1 LESLTVKWGD
11 RIQKRTVLYGAG
23 SVVSVLLV
31 LGILFVA
38 SLLANWHPIRWDT
51 TRTRTQSLSPVSQA
65 LLKEVTKPLVMTVFL
80 PQGAGERQSAK
91 DVLQLYVYHNPQ
103 VSYRFVDPE
112 REPLR
117 ARQAGYRF
125 AGNVLLDYQGRH
137 QMADQPDENA
147 ITNAL
152 RKVLK
157 KERKKVYFLA
167 GHGERDL
174 NDPKP
179 GGFQVAKRALEN
191 EGYEVVVLNLLSRG
205 AVPPDAAAVI
215 VAAPKKPLLSTEV
228 ETLKAYL
235 EKGGR
240 LLVMLE
246 AFEDGGL
253 KEFLAGYGVGLDNG
267 IILDVNQVSQALG
280 VSAVM
285 PLVSQYGPSKIT
297 RDFTNLIT
305 IYPMARPLF
314 LKKDQPGVSLLP
326 LATTMSTSYEKL
338 GKAWI
343 KAGKAAFD
351 AKTDKKG
358 PFTMAAQAEIKLT
371 PPKDKPPPKGDK
383 KRDPA
388 GEQHQD
394 PQGKHQTYLVV
405 FGDVDFAANGF
416 FNLFG
421 NGDLFLN
428 TTNFLARAMGQIT
441 VRGAGQAQLLTLKS
455 AQAWGLFLAS
465 LVWAPLVMLGAG
477 IWAYRRRRARR

>member
-1 LESLTVKWGD
+1 
-11 RIQKRTVLYGAG
+11 
-23 SVVSVLLV
+23 VVSVLLV

-51 TRTRTQSLSPVSQA
+51 TRAQSQSLSPLSQA
-65 LLKEVTKPLVMTVFL
+65 LLKEVNKPLVMTVFL
-80 PQGAGERQSAK
+80 PQGAGERQRAK
-91 DVLQLYVYHNPQ
+91 EVLSLYVYHNPQ

-125 AGNVLLDYQGRH
+125 AGNVLLDYQGRC

-157 KERKKVYFLA
+157 MEPKKVYFLV

-191 EGYEVVVLNLLSRG
+191 EGYEVVTLNLLSQG
-205 AVPPDAAAVI
+205 AIPPDATVVI

-228 ETLKAYL
+228 NTLKAYL
-235 EKGGR
+235 EKGGP
-240 LLVMLE
+240 LLIMLE

-253 KEFLAGYGVGLDNG
+253 KGFLASYGVGLDNG

-297 RDFTNLIT
+297 QNFTNLIT
-305 IYPMARPLF
+305 IYPMARPLT
-314 LKKDQPGVSLLP
+314 LRKGHPDVSLLP
-326 LATTMSTSYEKL
+326 LATTMPTSYEKL
-338 GKAWI
+338 GKEWV
-343 KAGKAAFD
+343 KAEKAAFD

-358 PFTMAAQAEIKLT
+358 PFTVAAQVEIKLT
-371 PPKDKPPPKGDK
+371 PPQKEPPRKGGK
-383 KRDPA
+383 NQEPA
-388 GEQHQD
+388 GGQNKDSQENRQ
-394 PQGKHQTYLVV
+394 PYLVV

-441 VRGAGQAQLLTLKS
+441 VRAAGQAQLLTLKRG
-455 AQAWGLFLAS
+455 QAWELFLAS
-465 LVWAPLVMLGAG
+465 LVWAPLVMLVAG

>member
-1 LESLTVKWGD
+1 LESLTVKWRD

-23 SVVSVLLV
+23 SLVSVLLV

-51 TRTRTQSLSPVSQA
+51 TRAQTQSLSPVSKA
-65 LLKEVTKPLVMTVFL
+65 LLKEVSKPLIMTAFL
-80 PQGAGERQSAK
+80 PQGAGERQQAK
-91 DVLQLYVYHNPQ
+91 EVLQLYVYHNPQ
-103 VSYRFVDPE
+103 VSFRFVDPE

-125 AGNVLLDYQGRH
+125 AGNVLLDYQGRR

-147 ITNAL
+147 ITSAL

-157 KERKKVYFLA
+157 MERKKVYFLA

-191 EGYEVVVLNLLSRG
+191 EGYEVMVLNLLSRG
-205 AVPPDAAAVI
+205 AVPPDAAVVI
-215 VAAPKKPLLSTEV
+215 LAAPKKPLLSTEV
-228 ETLKAYL
+228 QTLKGYL

-240 LLVMLE
+240 LLIMLE

-253 KEFLAGYGVGLDNG
+253 KEFLASYGVGLDNG

-297 RDFTNLIT
+297 RDFINLIT

-314 LKKDQPGVSLLP
+314 LKKDHPEVSLLP

-338 GKAWI
+338 GKEWI
-343 KAGKAAFD
+343 KAEKAAFD

-358 PFTMAAQAEIKLT
+358 PFTVAAQAEIKLT
-371 PPKDKPPPKGDK
+371 PPKGEPARKGGK
-383 KRDPA
+383 NPEPA
-388 GEQHQD
+388 GEQNKD
-394 PQGKHQTYLVV
+394 PQEKHQTYLVV

-428 TTNFLARAMGQIT
+428 TANFLARAMGQIT
-441 VRGAGQAQLLTLKS
+441 VRAAGKAQLLTLTRG
-455 AQAWGLFLAS
+455 QAWGLFLGS

>member
-1 LESLTVKWGD
+1 VKWKD
-11 RIQKRTVLYGAG
+11 LIQKRTVLYGAG
-23 SVVSVLLV
+23 SVVSTLLV
-31 LGILFVA
+31 LGILFSA
-38 SLLANWHPIRWDT
+38 SLLANWRPIRWDT
-51 TRTRTQSLSPVSQA
+51 TRAQTQSLSPVSKA
-65 LLKEVTKPLVMTVFL
+65 LLKEITKPLVMTVFL
-80 PQGAGERQSAK
+80 PQGAGERQQAK

-125 AGNVLLDYQGRH
+125 AGNVLLDYQDRR

-157 KERKKVYFLA
+157 MERKKVYCLG

-179 GGFQVAKRALEN
+179 GGFQVAKQALEN
-191 EGYEVVVLNLLSRG
+191 EGYEVMALNLLSRG
-205 AVPPDAAAVI
+205 AVPPDAAVVI
-215 VAAPKKPLLSTEV
+215 VASPKKPLLSTEV
-228 ETLKAYL
+228 QTLKGYL

-240 LLVMLE
+240 LLIMLE
-246 AFEDGGL
+246 PFEDGGL
-253 KEFLAGYGVGLDNG
+253 KEFLASYGVGLDNG

-297 RDFTNLIT
+297 QDFTNLIT
-305 IYPMARPLF
+305 IYPMSRPLF
-314 LKKDQPGVSLLP
+314 LKKDHPEVYLLP

-338 GKAWI
+338 GQEWI
-343 KAGKAAFD
+343 KAEKAAFD

-358 PFTMAAQAEIKLT
+358 PFTVAAQAEIKLT
-371 PPKDKPPPKGDK
+371 PPKGEPPRKGGK
-383 KRDPA
+383 NQEPA
-388 GEQHQD
+388 GEQHKD
-394 PQGKHQTYLVV
+394 PQEKHQTYLVA
-405 FGDVDFAANGF
+405 FGNVDFAANGF

-428 TTNFLARAMGQIT
+428 TANFLARAMGQIT
-441 VRGAGQAQLLTLKS
+441 VRAAGRAQILTLKRG
-455 AQAWGLFLAS
+455 QAWALFLAS

-477 IWAYRRRRARR
+477 IWTYRRRRARR